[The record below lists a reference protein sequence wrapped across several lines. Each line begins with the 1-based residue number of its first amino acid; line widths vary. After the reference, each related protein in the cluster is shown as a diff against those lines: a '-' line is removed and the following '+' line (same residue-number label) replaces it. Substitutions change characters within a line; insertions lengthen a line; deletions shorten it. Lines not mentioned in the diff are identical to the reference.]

1 MLKEDLSREQ
11 LEVFSLEHN
20 QPNLSLLKIVP
31 VIKELHQL
39 IVEILQEVCY
49 LEVTQ
54 HLMLNQV

>member
-20 QPNLSLLKIVP
+20 HPNLSLLKIVQ